1 MKEKTLIKLSKGISV
16 VFSPFY
22 APLLAFMWLFFFSY
36 LQLLPIGYKI
46 FVLMAVLL
54 FTIVIPRFGI
64 NIYRKINRWTHR
76 ELSARENRFI
86 PYILTIIS
94 YAVCM
99 YVFNSINTAQFMKG
113 LLIAGLVAQL
123 LCTVINLKWKVSTH
137 MVGIGGFTGA
147 YVAFGELF
155 YFNPI
160 WGLSLLILL
169 SGLLGTARMYL
180 RQHALSD
187 IILGFLIGFLC
198 AWFFVLIG
206 W

>member
-1 MKEKTLIKLSKGISV
+1 MKEKYLIRMAKGMSAI
-16 VFSPFY
+16 FSPFY
-22 APLLAFMWLFFFSY
+22 APLLAFAWLFFFSY
-36 LQLLPIGYKI
+36 LKLLPINYKI
-46 FVLMAVLL
+46 FVLVAVAV

-64 NIYRKINRWTHR
+64 NIFRWSNKWTHKQ
-76 ELSARENRFI
+76 LSARENRFV
-86 PYILTIIS
+86 PYIMTIIS

-113 LLIAGLVAQL
+113 ILIAGLVAQL
-123 LCTVINLKWKVSTH
+123 TCTLINIKWKVSTH

-155 YFNPI
+155 YFNPV
-160 WGLSLLILL
+160 WGLTLLILL

-180 RQHALSD
+180 RQHTLWD
-187 IILGFLIGFLC
+187 ILIGFFIGFAC
-198 AWFFVLIG
+198 AWIFVIVG